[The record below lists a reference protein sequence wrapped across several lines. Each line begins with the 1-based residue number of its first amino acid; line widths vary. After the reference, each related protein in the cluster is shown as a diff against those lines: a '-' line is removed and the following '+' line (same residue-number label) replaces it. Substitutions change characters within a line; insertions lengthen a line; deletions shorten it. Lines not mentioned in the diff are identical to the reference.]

1 MRPISSNTVWTRS
14 LVPLVCALMLTRTA
28 TADADAETEAGSEAE
43 ARSMAEARSETGTEA
58 RSGSE
63 ARFVAE
69 ARPALDDAPD
79 DEVVE
84 TPSESTGARHGRR
97 RWSDGPRRIPT
108 PGGRSLER
116 ARALGLGSH
125 EAGTLLLHHAA
136 RAEWRR
142 AAGSTTSRTLR
153 WPVDIGAIGRGFGY
167 VRHDRPNK
175 RHNGFDI
182 ATPRGM
188 VIRAAAEGIVAY
200 ASNELSGYGSC
211 VLIVHPNGWV
221 TLYAHADRI
230 TVQPGYRVRR
240 GERIGFVGATGR
252 ADGPHLH
259 FELHVDGE
267 AVDPRSYFD
276 GEPWVAGRE
285 RLAVL
290 RRNHGGHTYGHLGE
304 IDADYGADTPPVAL
318 RRPSAARERPS
329 RTASRTEA
337 PRTDTRRPETSRVE
351 ASRAEASRA
360 EASRV
365 EASRVEASRAESA
378 RTETHRAETAR
389 TETSRA
395 ERARAETRR
404 TETARATP
412 SPRTTTV
419 TLAPARAPAPVTS
432 DLERWLASG
441 PSTAERRSLRA
452 ARVATY
458 AAPIRVEAETSFRE
472 GALRYVAPVGT
483 NVRASA
489 PGRVAFI
496 GRDVRGA
503 RTTVIVL
510 HENGF
515 ISLYSG
521 AMDPTVE
528 VGAIIA
534 LGDRIGIV
542 RDASFGF
549 LFELLDRGQPLD
561 PRTRFAVTTD
571 AVAAR

>member
-1 MRPISSNTVWTRS
+1 
-14 LVPLVCALMLTRTA
+14 
-28 TADADAETEAGSEAE
+28 
-43 ARSMAEARSETGTEA
+43 
-58 RSGSE
+58 
-63 ARFVAE
+63 
-69 ARPALDDAPD
+69 
-79 DEVVE
+79 
-84 TPSESTGARHGRR
+84 
-97 RWSDGPRRIPT
+97 
-108 PGGRSLER
+108 
-116 ARALGLGSH
+116 
-125 EAGTLLLHHAA
+125 
-136 RAEWRR
+136 
-142 AAGSTTSRTLR
+142 
-153 WPVDIGAIGRGFGY
+153 
-167 VRHDRPNK
+167 
-175 RHNGFDI
+175 
-182 ATPRGM
+182 M

-304 IDADYGADTPPVAL
+304 IDADYGADTPPVVL
-318 RRPSAARERPS
+318 RRPSAARDRPS

-337 PRTDTRRPETSRVE
+337 RRTDTRRPETSRVE
-351 ASRAEASRA
+351 ASR
-360 EASRV
+360 V
-365 EASRVEASRAESA
+365 EASRVEASR
-378 RTETHRAETAR
+378 TEVARAETRRTVTARAETNR
-389 TETSRA
+389 TEA
-395 ERARAETRR
+395 ARAETRR

-419 TLAPARAPAPVTS
+419 TLAPARAAAPVTS

-441 PSTAERRSLRA
+441 PSTDERRSLRA

-515 ISLYSG
+515 VSLYSG